1 MGRSSRIWK
10 SSLVSCGMIAAVV
23 WSATS
28 LRAQSTASPS
38 GDLNGTQELND
49 IWSGNS
55 GQGGSSLYS
64 LINKLQLSGG
74 RSASDFSAE
83 QNEGFQSAV
92 SDFRKKQQEKLQVS
106 PTPTAPAQSAP
117 TVPVSPLKP

>member
-10 SSLVSCGMIAAVV
+10 SSLMGCGIIAAVL

-38 GDLNGTQELND
+38 GDPNGNQELND
-49 IWSGNS
+49 IWNGNS
-55 GQGGSSLYS
+55 GQGTSSLYS

-74 RSASDFSAE
+74 RSASDFSAD
-83 QNEGFQSAV
+83 QNEEFQSAV
-92 SDFRKKQQEKLQVS
+92 SDFHKKQQEKLKAS
-106 PTPTAPAQSAP
+106 PTTPTQSAP
-117 TVPVSPLKP
+117 TVPVSPSKP

>member
-10 SSLVSCGMIAAVV
+10 SSLVGCGAIAVV
-23 WSATS
+23 LWSATS

-49 IWSGNS
+49 IWNGNS
-55 GQGGSSLYS
+55 GQGTSSLYS

-74 RSASDFSAE
+74 RSASDFSAD
-83 QNEGFQSAV
+83 QNEEFQSAV
-92 SDFRKKQQEKLQVS
+92 SDFHKKQQEKLKAA
-106 PTPTAPAQSAP
+106 PATPTQSAP
-117 TVPVSPLKP
+117 TVPVSPSKP

>member
-1 MGRSSRIWK
+1 MGRLSQIWK
-10 SSLVSCGMIAAVV
+10 SSLVGCGMIAAVL

-49 IWSGNS
+49 IWNGNS
-55 GQGGSSLYS
+55 GQGTSSLYS

-74 RSASDFSAE
+74 QSASDFSAA

-92 SDFRKKQQEKLQVS
+92 SDFHKKQQEKLKAS
-106 PTPTAPAQSAP
+106 PTTPTQSAP
-117 TVPVSPLKP
+117 TVPVSPSQP

>member
-10 SSLVSCGMIAAVV
+10 SSLVVCGIIAAVL

-49 IWSGNS
+49 IWNGNS
-55 GQGGSSLYS
+55 GQGTSSLYG

-74 RSASDFSAE
+74 RSASDFSAD
-83 QNEGFQSAV
+83 QNEEFQSAV
-92 SDFRKKQQEKLQVS
+92 SDFHKKQQEKLKAA
-106 PTPTAPAQSAP
+106 PATPTQSAP
-117 TVPVSPLKP
+117 TVPVSPSKP

>member
-10 SSLVSCGMIAAVV
+10 SSLVGCGMIAAVL

-49 IWSGNS
+49 IWNGNS
-55 GQGGSSLYS
+55 GQGTSSLYS

-74 RSASDFSAE
+74 QSAGDFSAG

-92 SDFRKKQQEKLQVS
+92 SDFHKKQQEKLKAA
-106 PTPTAPAQSAP
+106 PTTPTQSAP
-117 TVPVSPLKP
+117 TAPVPPSKP

>member
-10 SSLVSCGMIAAVV
+10 SSLVGCGMIAAVL

-49 IWSGNS
+49 IWNGNS
-55 GQGGSSLYS
+55 DQGTSSLYS

-74 RSASDFSAE
+74 QSASDFSAG

-92 SDFRKKQQEKLQVS
+92 SDFHKKQQEKLKA
-106 PTPTAPAQSAP
+106 TPTTPTQSAP
-117 TVPVSPLKP
+117 IAPVPPSKP

>member
-1 MGRSSRIWK
+1 MGRLSQIWK
-10 SSLVSCGMIAAVV
+10 SSLVGCGMIAAVL

-49 IWSGNS
+49 IWNGNS
-55 GQGGSSLYS
+55 GQGTSSLYS

-74 RSASDFSAE
+74 RSASDFSAD
-83 QNEGFQSAV
+83 QNEEFQSAV
-92 SDFRKKQQEKLQVS
+92 SDFHKKQQEKLKAS
-106 PTPTAPAQSAP
+106 PTTPTQSAP
-117 TVPVSPLKP
+117 TVPVSPSQP

>member
-10 SSLVSCGMIAAVV
+10 SSLVSCGIIAAVV

-28 LRAQSTASPS
+28 LRAQSTVSPS
-38 GDLNGTQELND
+38 DDLNGTQELND

-55 GQGGSSLYS
+55 GQGTSSLYS

-92 SDFRKKQQEKLQVS
+92 SDFRKKQQEKLQAS
-106 PTPTAPAQSAP
+106 PTEIAPSAP
-117 TVPVSPLKP
+117 TVPVAPLRP

>member
-10 SSLVSCGMIAAVV
+10 SSLVSCGMIATLV

-55 GQGGSSLYS
+55 GQGTSSLYS

-92 SDFRKKQQEKLQVS
+92 SDFRKKQQEKLQAS
-106 PTPTAPAQSAP
+106 PPPPTQSVP
-117 TVPVSPLKP
+117 TVPVSPSTP